1 MTENEMV
8 GWHRQHDGHKFEQEL
23 VMDREALHAA
33 VHGVAKSQ
41 TQLSDWTK
49 LKDELENCYSQF
61 KIIFTH
67 FYSSRLQIL
76 KYNLTN
82 NIHCKCDIS
91 KEVFELKNWE

>member
-1 MTENEMV
+1 MR
-8 GWHRQHDGHKFEQEL
+8 WLDGITNTMDTSLNRLQEL

-33 VHGVAKSQ
+33 VHGVAKGQ

-49 LKDELENCYSQF
+49 LKDELENCCSQI
-61 KIIFTH
+61 KTIFTH

-82 NIHCKCDIS
+82 IHWKFDIS